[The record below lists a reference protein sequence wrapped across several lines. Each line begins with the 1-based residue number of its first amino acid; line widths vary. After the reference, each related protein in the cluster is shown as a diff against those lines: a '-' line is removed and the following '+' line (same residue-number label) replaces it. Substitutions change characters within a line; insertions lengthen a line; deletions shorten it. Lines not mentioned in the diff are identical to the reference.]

1 MRVFKQRKTSPSP
14 GMEWLKSVNQL
25 CSPRSFRLFGA
36 NRTLLSSS
44 GTVKVVSILALTRGV
59 LASDENKKVTLGH
72 QPEINIGTLGHVDNG
87 KSTIVQS
94 LTGVWTARHSE
105 ELRRGITI
113 RVGYA
118 DASFYECPSC
128 EPPSNYSTSK
138 ICPNCKSE
146 TKFLRSVSFVDCPGH
161 HSLMVT
167 MLSGAAIMDG
177 ALFVI
182 SSNVKCPQAQD
193 REHLLAAEM
202 VGLQKL
208 VVVQNKIDVVDRER
222 AKQNYFEIK
231 EFTKGTVAGK
241 APIIPV
247 SAQHKLN
254 MDVLIGAIQ
263 ERIPTP
269 KRDHVLSARMSILR
283 SFDVNRPGTEAEALT
298 GGVVGGSVVQGVF
311 RHGEDVEIRPGI
323 KTEEA
328 NKIRY
333 EPLMAKV
340 ESLQAG
346 GGEVKQAAPGGL
358 IAMRTDLDPSV
369 TKSDGLVGNVLGRVG
384 TLPTS
389 LDKVSL
395 DVELFEKAVGTE
407 QLVPVQKIKMNEPLV
422 LNAGTA
428 VTSGVVVSA
437 REDLADVVLKKPI
450 CSDPGSKVALS
461 RRIGESWRLIGFG
474 TLR

>member
-1 MRVFKQRKTSPSP
+1 M
-14 GMEWLKSVNQL
+14 
-25 CSPRSFRLFGA
+25 
-36 NRTLLSSS
+36 
-44 GTVKVVSILALTRGV
+44 
-59 LASDENKKVTLGH
+59 

-113 RVGYA
+113 RIGYA

-128 EPPSNYSTSK
+128 ERPSNYSTSK

-193 REHLLAAEM
+193 REHLLAAQM
-202 VGLQKL
+202 VGVRNL
-208 VVVQNKIDVVDRER
+208 VLVQNKIDVVDRER
-222 AKQNYFEIK
+222 AARNWEEIRQ
-231 EFTKGTVAGK
+231 FTNKTIAEK
-241 APIIPV
+241 APVIPV

-254 MDVLIGAIQ
+254 MDALICAIQ
-263 ERIPTP
+263 ERVPTP
-269 KRDHVLSARMSILR
+269 KRDHMLPARMSILR
-283 SFDVNRPGTEAEALT
+283 SFDVNRPGTESEDIT
-298 GGVVGGSVVQGVF
+298 GGVVGGSVLQGVF
-311 RHGEDVEIRPGI
+311 RHGEDVEVRPGI
-323 KTEEA
+323 KTDEG
-328 NKIRY
+328 NRVKY
-333 EPLMAKV
+333 EPLVAKV
-340 ESLQAG
+340 EGLQAG
-346 GGEVKQAAPGGL
+346 GGDVKQASPGGL
-358 IAMRTDLDPSV
+358 IAMGTDLDPSI

-384 TLPTS
+384 SLPPTLEKAT
-389 LDKVSL
+389 L
-395 DVELFEKAVGTE
+395 DVELFERAVGTE

-422 LNAGTA
+422 LNVGTA
-428 VTSGVVVSA
+428 VTSGVVTSV
-437 REDLADVVLKKPI
+437 REDLAEVALKKPI
-450 CSDPGSKVALS
+450 CSEPGSKAALS